1 MKRQLSQLQ
10 RLIAAGVYIAII
22 VILYGVLNGG
32 IGDLLRQ
39 SEPTTVWFFSGIL
52 LVIMGMYV
60 TEPYFSSPTDTL
72 SNSISLILVLT
83 ALTSK
88 QQLVGYWELL
98 VYAICMFL
106 ISILHM
112 IVKNRSEKAKKIS
125 FWISKNLG
133 SSKVMFS
140 VVYVVSAFSFF
151 KENIPMLFAALALWI
166 CMVPVGMIEKII
178 YAICQLVGI
187 IKEKDDDSCI
197 GMAVKNSES
206 NLYTISV
213 PKTDANEKLIASSRK
228 SIYAVKVD
236 SDSYRLGLETRRENL
251 IDSMWISVIL
261 LDVPEMEIMSSQ
273 LRNIGININYSET
286 IGTAHVLKEDKIDP
300 SIIAKLNSYS
310 IFRDK
315 EDFIGFVLPESNVST
330 IRFST
335 CKKNEDRVTE
345 GTIVK
350 TRIAGNEVLYQV
362 VNGITKIENNSIDS
376 EYGYMCALARKLG
389 NYDEKKRELEH
400 VSWTPNVYE
409 PVYLCKVNHEADLEK
424 IAKTSI
430 GRLPGSDM
438 CIPIKDINALV
449 THNTAVLGI
458 LGVGKSCL
466 TFELIQKIVAAGI
479 KVICIDITN
488 QYASDKGLYQYI
500 SPELIVSELKK
511 EKRDELEE
519 KAEQKL
525 NSADKATWGNV
536 NEFRT
541 LMQTAISY
549 FMDKDDKLVMVLN
562 PEMFVVKKASSDFKS
577 SSFDDVSLV
586 EKVQII
592 SEQILKKCMSMGQI
606 DNARCCVVYEEAH
619 SLTPEFN
626 SIVVKE
632 DSSHANGT
640 AKVILQGRKY
650 GLGCIIVT
658 QRTANVTKSIL
669 NQCNTIFALRVF
681 DDTGKSFLENYI
693 GTDYSSILPTLEERH
708 AVAIGKGIGLK
719 QPIILQLNDMKYL
732 KYDEENVE
740 ENEGGEDTTNFNLVD
755 FDVLELDGEEKSNS
769 DAYTD

>member
-10 RLIAAGVYIAII
+10 RLIAAGVYVAII

-112 IVKNRSEKAKKIS
+112 IVKNWSEKTKRIS
-125 FWISKNLG
+125 FWILKNLG

-151 KENIPMLFAALALWI
+151 KENTPMLFAAIALWI

-178 YAICQLVGI
+178 YAICQLAGI
-187 IKEKDDDSCI
+187 MKEKEDDSCI

-213 PKTDANEKLIASSRK
+213 PKTDAKEKLIASSRE

-236 SDSYRLGLETRRENL
+236 SDSYRLGSETRRENL
-251 IDSMWISVIL
+251 IDSIWISVIL
-261 LDVPEMEIMSSQ
+261 LDDPGMKIVSSQ
-273 LRNIGININYSET
+273 LRNIGININYSEA
-286 IGTAHVLKEDKIDP
+286 IGTAHVLKADKIDP
-300 SIIAKLNSYS
+300 SIIAKLNSYP

-335 CKKNEDRVTE
+335 CKKNENRVTE
-345 GTIVK
+345 GTIIK
-350 TRIAGNEVLYQV
+350 TCIANNEVLYQV
-362 VNGITKIENNSIDS
+362 VNGITKIENNRVDS
-376 EYGYMCALARKLG
+376 EYGYMCAVARKLG
-389 NYDEKKRELEH
+389 NYDSEKRELKH
-400 VSWTPNVYE
+400 VNWTPDVYE
-409 PVYLCKVNHEADLEK
+409 PVYLCKVNHATDLEK

-438 CIPIKDINALV
+438 SIPIKDVNALV

-479 KVICIDITN
+479 KVICLDITN
-488 QYASDKGLYQYI
+488 QYASDKGLYKYI
-500 SPELIVSELKK
+500 SSELIVSEFKR
-511 EKRDELEE
+511 EKLDELEG

-525 NSADKATWGNV
+525 NTTDKATWGNV
-536 NEFRT
+536 NEFRK
-541 LMQTAISY
+541 LMQTAISG
-549 FMDKDDKLVMVLN
+549 FMDKDDKRVMVLN
-562 PEMFVVKKASSDFKS
+562 PEVFIVKRASSDFKS

-693 GTDYSSILPTLEERH
+693 GMDYSNILPILEERH
-708 AVAIGKGIGLK
+708 AVVIGKGIGLK
-719 QPIILQLNDMKYL
+719 QPVILQLNDMKYL
-732 KYDEENVE
+732 QHEEEENAS
-740 ENEGGEDTTNFNLVD
+740 GEDIEIFNSFD
-755 FDVLELDGEEKSNS
+755 FDGLKINGTAIQNS
-769 DAYTD
+769 DACEK